1 MSKRDNLVPGVQKD
15 PPEYGET
22 HPPRNDLKEQR
33 GGPQD
38 NQITGETERGARNQV
53 MKGQPPPEQGDKR
66 APSGGGE
73 KGIRDNGP

>member
-1 MSKRDNLVPGVQKD
+1 MSKRDNLVPNVQPN

-22 HPPRNDLKEQR
+22 QPPRSDLNEQR

-53 MKGQPPPEQGDKR
+53 MKGQPPPERGDKR
-66 APSGGGE
+66 APRPSE
-73 KGIRDNGP
+73 Q